1 MRDMK
6 KTTGIDRKISQKWRQ
21 ATQLVRGGTRR
32 SDQDET
38 SEALYLTSGFAY
50 DAAEVAEARFK
61 GEAAGFTYSR
71 LSNPTVAMFEERM
84 ALIEGAEAARA
95 TASGMAAMTAALLSC
110 LRAGDHVVASRAL
123 FGSCRWL
130 VENLLPRFGVATTLV
145 HGPDL
150 EAWAKAVRPETKLFF
165 FETPANPTF
174 DLVDIQAVSKI
185 AHDAGARVIVD
196 NVFATPLYQKP
207 LALGADIVAYSATKH
222 IDGQGRVLGG
232 VILGAQAYINDEL
245 LPLLR
250 NTGPAMSPFNAW
262 VLLKGLE
269 TLELRVDRMAA
280 NAQAVAGFIEAR
292 LGRVLYPG
300 AKDHPQY
307 DLAQRQMGN
316 AGTIMSFFLADKAQ
330 AFAVMN
336 AVELID
342 ISNNI
347 GDSRSLITH
356 PASTTH
362 QSLAED
368 ARAELGITPGMVRLS
383 VGLEDPQDV
392 IEDLDQALA
401 KVGL

>member
-1 MRDMK
+1 MK

-145 HGPDL
+145 HGPDVD
-150 EAWAKAVRPETKLFF
+150 AWAAAVRPQTKVFF

-174 DLVDIQAVSKI
+174 DLVDIAAVSKI

-232 VILGAQAYINDEL
+232 VILGSQAYINDEL

-269 TLELRVDRMAA
+269 TLALRVDRMAA
-280 NAQAVAGFIEAR
+280 NAQAVAEFLAQR
-292 LGRVLYPG
+292 LGRISYPG

-307 DLAQRQMGN
+307 DLARQQMGS

-330 AFAVMN
+330 AFTVMN
-336 AVELID
+336 ALDLID

-362 QSLAED
+362 QSLSLE
-368 ARAELGITPGMVRLS
+368 ARAELGITEGMVRLS
-383 VGLEDPQDV
+383 VGLEDPQDL
-392 IEDLDQALA
+392 IEDLDQSLA
-401 KVGL
+401 KAGL